1 MNVTVRGRT
10 RHYRTVTFDRARN
23 AVLLIEQR
31 LLPHEFKIVA
41 TENFRETA
49 GAIHDMVVRG
59 AGAIGATA
67 AYGLAQGA
75 LAFRGHD
82 LKKFSAHIETVYQT
96 LKAAR
101 PTAVDP
107 VNAMNGVRAAMRA
120 GKTVEEQQ
128 SLALAAAEEFANED
142 VRHCEEIGRHGAKLI
157 RNGMKILTHC
167 NAGWL
172 AFVDIGTATAP
183 MYAAQAQGKKF
194 HVFCDETR
202 PRSQGAT
209 LTAWEL
215 AQQKISH
222 QIIADNA
229 AGHLMQRGEIDLV
242 IVGSDRTLGRTGEVA
257 NKIGTYTKAVLAARH
272 KIPFYVAIPLST
284 IDWNLKRGFDIPI
297 EERHETKSWARGG
310 SRKSKKRSLST
321 AVQSASAKY
330 IRVANPTSGARNP
343 GFDVTPPELITGII
357 TPVGIFKPRELWK
370 RRQELGGFSQMTS
383 AAKIELASANNQI
396 SLNLR
401 RRRGSQVV
409 RQGSAKAS
417 FVGSIPTLASK
428 PNQLEL

>member
-10 RHYRTVTFDRARN
+10 QHFRTVTFDRTQN
-23 AVLLIEQR
+23 AVRLIEQR
-31 LLPHEFKIVA
+31 LLPHEFKIV
-41 TENFRETA
+41 TTPNFRVTA
-49 GAIHDMVVRG
+49 AAITDMIVRG

-75 LAFRGHD
+75 LAFRGRD
-82 LKKFSAHIETVYQT
+82 LKKFSAHVETVYQV
-96 LKAAR
+96 LKDAR

-107 VNAMNGVRAAMRA
+107 VNAMNDVRREMAR
-120 GKTVEEQQ
+120 GKSVEEKK

-142 VRHCEEIGRHGAKLI
+142 VRHCEEIGKHGAKLI

-172 AFVDIGTATAP
+172 AFVDIGSATAP

-215 AQQKISH
+215 AQQNISH

-257 NKIGTYTKAVLAARH
+257 NKIGTYTKAVLAAHH

-297 EERHETKSWARGG
+297 EERHEHEVLGAWGMIANPKSEIRNP
-310 SRKSKKRSLST
+310 KSVGR
-321 AVQSASAKY
+321 AYV
-330 IRVANPTSGARNP
+330 RVANPTSGARNP
-343 GFDVTPPELITGII
+343 GFDVTPAELITGII

-370 RRQELGGFSQMTS
+370 RRHKWGF
-383 AAKIELASANNQI
+383 
-396 SLNLR
+396 
-401 RRRGSQVV
+401 GS
-409 RQGSAKAS
+409 
-417 FVGSIPTLASK
+417 
-428 PNQLEL
+428 

>member
-10 RHYRTVTFDRARN
+10 RHFRTVTFDRAQN
-23 AVLLIEQR
+23 AVRLIEQR
-31 LLPHEFKIVA
+31 LLPHEFKIVS
-41 TENFRETA
+41 TKNYRETA
-49 GAIHDMVVRG
+49 AAIRDMVVRG

-75 LAFRGHD
+75 LAFRGND
-82 LKKFSAHIETVYQT
+82 LKKFSTHIENIYQV
-96 LKAAR
+96 LKNAR

-107 VNAMNGVRAAMRA
+107 VNAMNDVRREMAR
-120 GKTVEEQQ
+120 GKTVEEKK
-128 SLALAAAEEFANED
+128 SLALAAAEEFASED
-142 VRHCEEIGRHGAKLI
+142 VQYCEEIGRHGAKLI

-183 MYAAQAQGKKF
+183 LYAAQSQGKNF

-284 IDWNLKRGFDIPI
+284 IDWNLKSGLKIPI
-297 EERHETKSWARGG
+297 EERSESEVLGAWGIVEKRKAEGG
-310 SRKSKKRSLST
+310 KSKFAGR
-321 AVQSASAKY
+321 AF
-330 IRVANPTSGARNP
+330 IRIANPASGARNP
-343 GFDVTPPELITGII
+343 GFDVTPAELITGII
-357 TPVGIFKPRELWK
+357 TPVGIFKPQELWK
-370 RRQELGGFSQMTS
+370 RRRELGF
-383 AAKIELASANNQI
+383 AS
-396 SLNLR
+396 
-401 RRRGSQVV
+401 
-409 RQGSAKAS
+409 
-417 FVGSIPTLASK
+417 
-428 PNQLEL
+428 

>member
-1 MNVTVRGRT
+1 MNVTVRGYT
-10 RHYRTVTFDRARN
+10 QHYRTVAFDRARN
-23 AVLLIEQR
+23 AVRLIEQR

-41 TENFRETA
+41 TKNFRETA
-49 GAIHDMVVRG
+49 AAIRNMIVRG
-59 AGAIGATA
+59 APAIAATA

-75 LAFRGHD
+75 LAFPGRD
-82 LKKFSAHIETVYQT
+82 LPKFRQHVETVYQT

-107 VNAMNGVRAAMRA
+107 VNAMNGVRAVMRA
-120 GKTVEEQQ
+120 GRTVAEQQ
-128 SLALAAAEEFANED
+128 SLALAAAEEFASDD

-157 RNGMKILTHC
+157 RSGMNILTHC

-172 AFVDIGTATAP
+172 ACVDIGTATGP

-257 NKIGTYTKAVLAARH
+257 NKIGTYTKAVLARRH
-272 KIPFYVAIPLST
+272 GIPFYVAIPLST
-284 IDWNLKRGFDIPI
+284 IDWNLKRGLDIPI
-297 EERHETKSWARGG
+297 EERCESEVLGAWGVEERLKAEGQRLKGG
-310 SRKSKKRSLST
+310 KRIY
-321 AVQSASAKY
+321 V
-330 IRVANPTSGARNP
+330 RVANPTSGARNP
-343 GFDVTPPELITGII
+343 GFDVTPPDLITGII
-357 TPVGIFKPRELWK
+357 TPVGIFKPKELWTQ
-370 RRQELGGFSQMTS
+370 RRKLGF
-383 AAKIELASANNQI
+383 AD
-396 SLNLR
+396 
-401 RRRGSQVV
+401 
-409 RQGSAKAS
+409 
-417 FVGSIPTLASK
+417 
-428 PNQLEL
+428 

>member
-1 MNVTVRGRT
+1 MNVTVHGRT
-10 RHYRTVTFDRARN
+10 RHYRTLTFDPARN
-23 AVLLIEQR
+23 AVLLVEQR

-41 TENFRETA
+41 AKNFRETTA
-49 GAIHDMVVRG
+49 AIRDMVVRG

-82 LKKFSAHIETVYQT
+82 LQGFRRHVDIVYQT

-101 PTAVDP
+101 PTAIDP
-107 VNAMNGVRAAMRA
+107 VNTMNGVRATMRA
-120 GKTVEEQQ
+120 GTTVEEQQ
-128 SLALAAAEEFANED
+128 KLALAAAEEFANED
-142 VRHCEEIGRHGAKLI
+142 VAHCKAIGRHGAKLI
-157 RNGMKILTHC
+157 RSGMNLLTHC

-172 AFVDIGTATAP
+172 AFVDVGTATAP

-215 AQQKISH
+215 AQQKIPH

-257 NKIGTYTKAVLAARH
+257 NKIGTYTKAVLAKRH
-272 KIPFYVAIPLST
+272 GIPFYVAIPLST
-284 IDWNLKRGFDIPI
+284 IDWRLKSGFNIPI
-297 EERHETKSWARGG
+297 EERHESEVLGAWGVLTSP
-310 SRKSKKRSLST
+310 KSK
-321 AVQSASAKY
+321 VQSPRSARRVY
-330 IRVANPTSGARNP
+330 VRVANPTSSARNP

-357 TPVGIFKPRELWK
+357 TPVGIFKPAELWNRRREL
-370 RRQELGGFSQMTS
+370 GF
-383 AAKIELASANNQI
+383 A
-396 SLNLR
+396 
-401 RRRGSQVV
+401 G
-409 RQGSAKAS
+409 
-417 FVGSIPTLASK
+417 
-428 PNQLEL
+428 

>member
-1 MNVTVRGRT
+1 MNVTLRGKT
-10 RHYRTVTFDRARN
+10 RHYRTVAFDAKQN

-31 LLPHEFKIVA
+31 LLPHKFKIVP
-41 TENFRETA
+41 TRDFRETA
-49 GAIHDMVVRG
+49 LAIKDMVVRG

-75 LAFRGHD
+75 RAFRGRD
-82 LKKFSAHIETVYQT
+82 LKKFSAHIENVFQT
-96 LKAAR
+96 LKNAR

-107 VNAMNGVRAAMRA
+107 VNAMMGVREIMRR
-120 GKTVEEQQ
+120 GETVEEQQ
-128 SLALAAAEEFANED
+128 ALALAAAEEFANED
-142 VRHCEEIGRHGAKLI
+142 ARHCEEIGKHGAKLI

-172 AFVDIGTATAP
+172 AFVDVGSATAP
-183 MYAAQAQGKKF
+183 MYAAQAQGRKF

-284 IDWNLKRGFDIPI
+284 IDWKLKSGFDIPI
-297 EERHETKSWARGG
+297 EERHESEVLGAWGVIQ
-310 SRKSKKRSLST
+310 SPKSK
-321 AVQSASAKY
+321 VQSPKSGKNQY
-330 IRVANPTSGARNP
+330 VRVANPTSGARNP
-343 GFDVTPPELITGII
+343 GFDVTPAELITGII
-357 TPVGIFKPRELWK
+357 TPLGIFKPRELWA
-370 RRQELGGFSQMTS
+370 RRQQLGF
-383 AAKIELASANNQI
+383 A
-396 SLNLR
+396 R
-401 RRRGSQVV
+401 
-409 RQGSAKAS
+409 
-417 FVGSIPTLASK
+417 
-428 PNQLEL
+428 

>member
-1 MNVTVRGRT
+1 MNVTIHGRT
-10 RHYRTVTFDRARN
+10 QHYRTVTFDRARN
-23 AVLLIEQR
+23 SVLLIEQR

-41 TENFRETA
+41 AKNFRETA
-49 GAIHDMVVRG
+49 TAIRDMIVRG

-67 AYGLAQGA
+67 AFGLAQGM
-75 LAFRGHD
+75 LAFRGND
-82 LKKFSAHIETVYQT
+82 LKKFSAHVEAVYQI
-96 LKAAR
+96 LKSAR

-107 VNAMNGVRAAMRA
+107 VNAMNDVRHEMAR
-120 GKTVEEQQ
+120 GKTVGEKQ

-142 VRHCEEIGRHGAKLI
+142 VLHCEEIGRHGAKLI
-157 RNGMKILTHC
+157 RSCMKILTHC

-172 AFVDIGTATAP
+172 AFVDVGTATAP
-183 MYAAQAQGKKF
+183 MYAAQAIGKKF

-284 IDWNLKRGFDIPI
+284 IDWNLKNGFEIPI
-297 EERHETKSWARGG
+297 EERSEDEVLGAWGIEEK
-310 SRKSKKRSLST
+310 RKAESGKR
-321 AVQSASAKY
+321 KY

-357 TPVGIFKPRELWK
+357 MPEGIFKPHELW
-370 RRQELGGFSQMTS
+370 
-383 AAKIELASANNQI
+383 
-396 SLNLR
+396 R
-401 RRRGSQVV
+401 RRNDWASQIE
-409 RQGSAKAS
+409 QS
-417 FVGSIPTLASK
+417 F
-428 PNQLEL
+428 